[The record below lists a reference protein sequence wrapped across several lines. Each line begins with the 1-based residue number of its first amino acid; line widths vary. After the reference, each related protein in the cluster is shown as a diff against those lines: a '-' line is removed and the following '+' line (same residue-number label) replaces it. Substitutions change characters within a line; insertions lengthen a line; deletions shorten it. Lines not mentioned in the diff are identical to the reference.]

1 MKKTGRIDLTVT
13 DEPIEIYGWVG
24 DTRSKTRK
32 DFRIFGVRNN
42 EEWSDPDQNLHLPY
56 PEYHDQ
62 KFVEL
67 YDDIER
73 AKILAANF
81 TAENDI
87 LSQRLDPQDII
98 LLKNL
103 QLQGNFWKR
112 IGVTRTGR
120 KTFTLEVSYY
130 FNQAIIYR
138 NFNTS

>member
-1 MKKTGRIDLTVT
+1 M
-13 DEPIEIYGWVG
+13 
-24 DTRSKTRK
+24 
-32 DFRIFGVRNN
+32 
-42 EEWSDPDQNLHLPY
+42 HLPY

-81 TAENDI
+81 TAENDL
-87 LSQRLDPQDII
+87 LSQRLDPQDIV

-120 KTFTLEVSYY
+120 KTFTLEVVYY